1 MLRYVDKN
9 NNVICKGCY
18 VSICGEE
25 PKMVYETTDQF
36 GNADLGINASNE
48 NYLKLHPDSI
58 REYYSLS
65 NFSSDDIEIVKV
77 N

>member
-36 GNADLGINASNE
+36 GNADLGINAST
-48 NYLKLHPDSI
+48 

-65 NFSSDDIEIVKV
+65 NFSSDDIEIVKI